1 MISRHAKVAAPVPC
15 VIYGSFIVTDVINR
29 TANAATTANT
39 AFAAN
44 RGEVEINSG
53 YIGQVI
59 SYFGLEMSGL
69 LSASG
74 ATFLHYWG
82 CRCFSA
88 YLNAFLYFIFLK
100 YIVTSNNFISQTPIG

>member
-1 MISRHAKVAAPVPC
+1 MVTDSTCGGATVPAILNQREGVDFAMNIIKMILRHAKVAAPVPC

-44 RGEVEINSG
+44 RGEVKINSG
-53 YIGQVI
+53 YIGHVL

-69 LSASG
+69 LYASG
-74 ATFLHYWG
+74 ATLLHY
-82 CRCFSA
+82 
-88 YLNAFLYFIFLK
+88 
-100 YIVTSNNFISQTPIG
+100 

>member
-1 MISRHAKVAAPVPC
+1 MNIIKMILRHAKMAAPVAC
-15 VIYGSFIVTDVINR
+15 VIYGIVTDVINR

-44 RGEVEINSG
+44 HGEVEINPG
-53 YIGQVI
+53 YIGHVL

-74 ATFLHYWG
+74 ATFLHY
-82 CRCFSA
+82 
-88 YLNAFLYFIFLK
+88 
-100 YIVTSNNFISQTPIG
+100 